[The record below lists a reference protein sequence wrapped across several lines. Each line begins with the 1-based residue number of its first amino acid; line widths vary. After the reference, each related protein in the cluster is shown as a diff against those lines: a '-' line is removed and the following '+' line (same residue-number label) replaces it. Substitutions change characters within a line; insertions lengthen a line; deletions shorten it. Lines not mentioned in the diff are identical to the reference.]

1 MIHIDV
7 LLFLYA
13 LEDPISIMM
22 IGMDVVWFVE
32 DWSVWVLQDR
42 RHNNE
47 LTAGDLSKLH
57 IKLHRKHFTCR
68 TS

>member
-1 MIHIDV
+1 MH
-7 LLFLYA
+7 A
-13 LEDPISIMM
+13 LEDPISNMM

-32 DWSVWVLQDR
+32 DWSEWVQQDR

-47 LTAGDLSKLH
+47 LAAGDLSKLH
-57 IKLHRKHFTCR
+57 IKLHRKHFTYS